1 VIPEVTAEVIIPG
14 CPVMDTSKCENVY
27 ILKYTYTYHVGL
39 RRLDFYWTD
48 GISPAQHASAAF
60 SPGEKTL
67 GYVGII
73 YIWLVVYDTYNIL

>member
-1 VIPEVTAEVIIPG
+1 MCIHNIIIIYIVLSLCWACLYFKIYLYLYIPCGAQTIG
-14 CPVMDTSKCENVY
+14 
-27 ILKYTYTYHVGL
+27 
-39 RRLDFYWTD
+39 FYWTD